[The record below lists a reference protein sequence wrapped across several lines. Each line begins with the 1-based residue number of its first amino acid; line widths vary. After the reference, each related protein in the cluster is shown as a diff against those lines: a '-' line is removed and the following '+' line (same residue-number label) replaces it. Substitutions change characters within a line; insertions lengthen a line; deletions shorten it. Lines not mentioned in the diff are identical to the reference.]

1 VSVLAQF
8 NGSILTNDGLAL
20 QLKAQMGM
28 ARIQFT
34 RIGIGDGYATGDLVD
49 LKQLVHEVKSLPI
62 LEIKKT
68 GEGQY
73 QVKAAISNSDLET
86 GIYVREIGLFAND
99 PDIGEILYA
108 VANSGSLADYLP
120 PGGVDVVEEVIN
132 FVTVV
137 GNAQDVTAIV
147 EAKALVTVDTFNEHI
162 NNTNIHI
169 TRAEFESQIANLR
182 NEINLVKSTFPD
194 TFLNNLFTEN
204 LATTDAIVLTHGYY
218 NEAQGR
224 LEV

>member
-1 VSVLAQF
+1 MAQF
-8 NGSILTNDGLAL
+8 NGSVLTNDGLAL
-20 QLKAQMGM
+20 QLKAQMGL

-49 LKQLVHEVKSLPI
+49 LKELVHETKSLPI
-62 LEIKKT
+62 LEIKQT

-73 QVKAAISNSDLET
+73 QVKTVISNSDLQS

-108 VANSGSLADYLP
+108 VANAGSLADYLP
-120 PGGVDVVEEVIN
+120 AAGVDVVEEVIN

-147 EAKALVTVDTFNEHI
+147 EEKALVTVDTFEDHV
-162 NNTNIHI
+162 NNPNIHI
-169 TRAEFESQIANLR
+169 TRAELDSRFAAVW
-182 NEINLVKSTFPD
+182 NEINLIKATFPD
-194 TFLNNLFTEN
+194 SFTHNLFTED
-204 LATTDAIVLTHGYY
+204 LVTLDAIVLSRGYY
-218 NEAQGR
+218 NEALTR